1 MILIIEFYQNFFFLS
16 FNHIFLYII
25 GAFDVFLFPF
35 SRWNDNLS
43 YTTISVTKLD
53 DIRLVWRGYI
63 QTMCYH
69 AWVNPRHIFTV
80 LGEHIFT
87 LLEEMNN
94 ILLRLLFH
102 TCSNSCELLQVG
114 FVWTS
119 PSWIR
124 PREHLL
130 LLQSA
135 QQLSFFLRYLSSA
148 TIRPSLASNL

>member
-35 SRWNDNLS
+35 SLWNNNLS
-43 YTTISVTKLD
+43 YTIISVTKLD
-53 DIRLVWRGYI
+53 DIKLVWRGYI

-69 AWVNPRHIFTV
+69 TWVNPRHIFTV

-114 FVWTS
+114 FVQGN
-119 PSWIR
+119 IFYYFN
-124 PREHLL
+124 
-130 LLQSA
+130 
-135 QQLSFFLRYLSSA
+135 QLNNCHSFFDTYRRQPFVHL
-148 TIRPSLASNL
+148 